1 MASLASYRTPVV
13 RIRCGIGGAVPRH
26 QGVGHVNP
34 AGKGPLN
41 AFGVHAC
48 GISCIWLRLASAT
61 YLRQATRSH
70 KLASRGPR
78 SYAMPTR
85 METADQMA
93 RFVALLL
100 YGDFAAVKIVLSGT
114 WRSMLFL
121 DGRVSADE
129 KQRHLRPIAQQL
141 GSGR

>member
-1 MASLASYRTPVV
+1 
-13 RIRCGIGGAVPRH
+13 
-26 QGVGHVNP
+26 
-34 AGKGPLN
+34 
-41 AFGVHAC
+41 
-48 GISCIWLRLASAT
+48 
-61 YLRQATRSH
+61 
-70 KLASRGPR
+70 
-78 SYAMPTR
+78 MPTR

-100 YGDFAAVKIVLSGT
+100 HGDFAAVKIVLSGT

-141 GSGR
+141 GSGRSASLRIARADKPGTDGQLDRSAQHRTEWE